1 MPRYGIVVS
10 THTHYELDI
19 SADDLDS
26 AIALAR
32 SLDTDQLSQ
41 ATDVVSYTKNISA
54 FADLDS
60 TPVEWSYCDL

>member
-10 THTHYELDI
+10 THTNYELDI

-32 SLDTDQLSQ
+32 SLNTDQLSE
-41 ATDVVSYTKNISA
+41 ATDVVTHNKNITA
-54 FADLDS
+54 FADLDT